1 MFRTTGQALWPW
13 QLFESG
19 CSWGWPTKMQ
29 LVKYEWEKVQ
39 HAFLVTQYQ
48 VHGHASFAVMHA
60 NRSACTDKL
69 TGELQLCLYIYIYR
83 AIGILW
89 IFAAIWILQQ
99 HETGATAVTE
109 DVGGHWNYICTI
121 LEGVHRILNCKR
133 NEQNCVYICV
143 GSTKGWIIGETFWLI
158 AIYDRKVVHDQDG

>member
-1 MFRTTGQALWPW
+1 MAQNGTCRAYMFRTTGQALWPW

-83 AIGILW
+83 ESYRHPMNFRGDLDLATTRDRSYSSNWRCWRPLKLYMYYIRGCASH
-89 IFAAIWILQQ
+89 FELQ
-99 HETGATAVTE
+99 EK
-109 DVGGHWNYICTI
+109 W
-121 LEGVHRILNCKR
+121 
-133 NEQNCVYICV
+133 
-143 GSTKGWIIGETFWLI
+143 TKLCLYLCGL
-158 AIYDRKVVHDQDG
+158 H